1 MRELDPNS
9 QSGTGKTDLFLRSAM
24 IAMTLLAWPA
34 AYAHAFDAGAIAV
47 ALEQAEA
54 LRPLR
59 TVVIAHDGK
68 IVAEHGYRGY
78 TSKDPTNIMSASK
91 SIISALVGIAINK
104 GILEG
109 TDQKIATIL
118 RSDMPENADPRLS
131 EITIG
136 NLLSMQSG
144 LRSVSG
150 AQYGAWTESR
160 NWVRTVLSQPFEDRP
175 GGGMIYSTGSSHLLS
190 AILTKKTGRSTRSLA
205 SEWLGPL
212 EGFRIAS
219 WDRDPQG
226 IYVGGNLM
234 QMSPRSLVAFGELYR
249 TGGVTP
255 AGKRLMSREWID
267 ESWKPR
273 TNSRFTGDEYG
284 YGWFTREISGEQ
296 VRYGWGYGGQML
308 YIVPRL
314 ELTVV
319 MTSDETSNSA
329 RTGHRDA
336 LHALL
341 AEIIAATRTE
351 VPKSEGN

>member
-1 MRELDPNS
+1 MLL
-9 QSGTGKTDLFLRSAM
+9 QSAVMALMLVA
-24 IAMTLLAWPA
+24 APA
-34 AYAHAFDAGAIAV
+34 ASAQDV
-47 ALEQAEA
+47 ALSVPGMAASLEKAEA
-54 LRPLR
+54 LKPLR
-59 TVVIAHDGK
+59 TVVVARRGT

-78 TSKDPTNIMSASK
+78 TANDPTSIMSASK
-91 SIISALVGIAINK
+91 SIISALVGIAIDK

-109 TDQKIATIL
+109 PDQRIATIL
-118 RSDMPENADPRLS
+118 GRDMPDHGDPRLQV
-131 EITIG
+131 ITIG
-136 NLLSMQSG
+136 NLLSMQAG
-144 LRSVSG
+144 LRSTSG
-150 AQYGAWTESR
+150 PQYGAWIGSA
-160 NWVRTVLSQPFEDRP
+160 NWVRAVLAQPFEDDP
-175 GGGMIYSTGSSHLLS
+175 GGAMIYSTGSSHLLS
-190 AILTKKTGRSTRSLA
+190 AILTRKTGRSTRSLA

-234 QMSPRSLVAFGELYR
+234 SMSPLSLLAFGELYR
-249 TGGVTP
+249 NGGVAP
-255 AGKRLMSREWID
+255 DGKRLISKAWID
-267 ESWKPR
+267 ASWQPR
-273 TNSRFTGDEYG
+273 TNSRYTGDEYG
-284 YGWFTREISGEQ
+284 YGWFSREIGGEQ

-341 AEIIAATRTE
+341 AEIIAATRAAD
-351 VPKSEGN
+351 VDKPKADTN

>member
-1 MRELDPNS
+1 M
-9 QSGTGKTDLFLRSAM
+9 FLRSAVF
-24 IAMTLLAWPA
+24 AVTLLVSPA
-34 AYAHAFDAGAIAV
+34 AIAQGV
-47 ALEQAEA
+47 QAPALAATLEEAEA
-54 LRPLR
+54 LKPLR
-59 TVVIAHDGK
+59 TVVIAHKGK
-68 IVAEHGYRGY
+68 IVAERGYRGY
-78 TSKDPTNIMSASK
+78 TSKEPTSIMSASK
-91 SIISALVGIAINK
+91 SIISALVGIAIDK

-109 TDQKIATIL
+109 PDQKIVSIL
-118 RSDMPENADPRLS
+118 RNDMPDNADPRLS

-144 LRSVSG
+144 LRSTSG
-150 AQYGAWTESR
+150 PQYGAWINSR
-160 NWVRTVLSQPFEDRP
+160 NWVRAVLSQPFEDDP
-175 GGGMIYSTGSSHLLS
+175 GGSMIYSTGSSHLLS
-190 AILTKKTGRSTRSLA
+190 AILTRKTGRSTRSLA

-226 IYVGGNLM
+226 IYVGGNM
-234 QMSPRSLVAFGELYR
+234 MSMSPRSLLAFGELYR
-249 TGGVTP
+249 NGGATP
-255 AGKRLMSREWID
+255 DGKRLISTEWI
-267 ESWKPR
+267 EASWQPR

-284 YGWFTREISGEQ
+284 YGWFTREIAGEQ

-319 MTSDETSNSA
+319 MTSDVMSNSA

-341 AEIIAATRTE
+341 AEIIAAAKVSETE
-351 VPKSEGN
+351 PAKTDTN

>member
-1 MRELDPNS
+1 M
-9 QSGTGKTDLFLRSAM
+9 
-24 IAMTLLAWPA
+24 AMTLLLAPA
-34 AYAHAFDAGAIAV
+34 AMAQ
-47 ALEQAEA
+47 ALEILSITTALEKAEA
-54 LRPLR
+54 LKPLR
-59 TVVIAHDGK
+59 TVVVAHHGR
-68 IVAEHGYRGY
+68 IIAEHGYRGY
-78 TSKDPTNIMSASK
+78 TSKDPTAIMSASK
-91 SIISALVGIAINK
+91 SIISALVGIAIDK

-109 TDQKIATIL
+109 PDQKIVTIL
-118 RSDMPENADPRLS
+118 GKDMPQNADIRLS

-150 AQYGAWTESR
+150 PQYGAWTDSR
-160 NWVRTVLSQPFEDRP
+160 NWVRAVLAQPFEDEP

-234 QMSPRSLVAFGELYR
+234 SMSPRSLMAFGELYR
-249 TGGVTP
+249 NGGVTP
-255 AGKRLMSREWID
+255 DGKRLVSKEWID
-267 ESWKPR
+267 TSWQPR

-296 VRYGWGYGGQML
+296 VRYAWGYGGQML

-341 AEIIAATRTE
+341 AEIIASTRA
-351 VPKSEGN
+351 SETNSAKPDTN

>member
-1 MRELDPNS
+1 M
-9 QSGTGKTDLFLRSAM
+9 FLRSA
-24 IAMTLLAWPA
+24 ILALALLASPA
-34 AYAHAFDAGAIAV
+34 AMAQAGDAPSITS
-47 ALEQAEA
+47 ALERAEA
-54 LRPLR
+54 LKPLR
-59 TVVIAHDGK
+59 TVVVAHHGQ
-68 IVAEHGYRGY
+68 IIAEHGYRGY
-78 TSKDPTNIMSASK
+78 TSKDPTAIMSASK
-91 SIISALVGIAINK
+91 TIISALVGIAIDK
-104 GILEG
+104 RILEG
-109 TDQKIATIL
+109 TDQKIITIL
-118 RSDMPENADPRLS
+118 GREMPDNADPRLA

-144 LRSVSG
+144 LRSISG
-150 AQYGAWTESR
+150 EQYGAWTESR
-160 NWVRTVLSQPFEDRP
+160 NWVRAVLAQPFEDDP
-175 GGGMIYSTGSSHLLS
+175 GGGMIYSTGSTHLLS
-190 AILTKKTGRSTRSLA
+190 AILTKTTGRSTRSLA

-212 EGFRIAS
+212 ENFRIAS

-234 QMSPRSLVAFGELYR
+234 TMSPRSLLAFGELYR
-249 TGGVTP
+249 NGGVAP
-255 AGKRLMSREWID
+255 SGKRLVSKEWID

-341 AEIIAATRTE
+341 AEIIAITKAAE
-351 VPKSEGN
+351 VAAPKADTN

>member
-1 MRELDPNS
+1 M
-9 QSGTGKTDLFLRSAM
+9 FLRSALM
-24 IAMTLLAWPA
+24 ALTLLLAPA
-34 AYAHAFDAGAIAV
+34 AMAQ
-47 ALEQAEA
+47 ALETPSITTALEKAEA
-54 LRPLR
+54 LKPLR
-59 TVVIAHDGK
+59 TVVVAHHGK
-68 IVAEHGYRGY
+68 IIAEHGYRGY
-78 TSKDPTNIMSASK
+78 TSKDPTAIMSASK
-91 SIISALVGIAINK
+91 SIISALVGIAIDK

-109 TDQKIATIL
+109 PSQKIADIL
-118 RSDMPENADPRLS
+118 GKDMPQNADIRLS
-131 EITIG
+131 QITIG

-150 AQYGAWTESR
+150 PQYGAWTDSR
-160 NWVRTVLSQPFEDRP
+160 NWVRAVLAQPFEDEP

-190 AILTKKTGRSTRSLA
+190 AILTKTTGRSTRSLA

-212 EGFRIAS
+212 QNFRIAS

-234 QMSPRSLVAFGELYR
+234 SMSPRSLMAFGELYR
-249 TGGVTP
+249 NGGVTP
-255 AGKRLMSREWID
+255 DGKRLVSREWID
-267 ESWKPR
+267 TSWQPR

-284 YGWFTREISGEQ
+284 YGWFTREISDEQ
-296 VRYGWGYGGQML
+296 VRYAWGYGGQML

-341 AEIIAATRTE
+341 AEIIASTRASQADSAKPDT
-351 VPKSEGN
+351 N

>member
-1 MRELDPNS
+1 M
-9 QSGTGKTDLFLRSAM
+9 FLRSAI
-24 IAMTLLAWPA
+24 IAAALLVTPTAMAQTRQAPS
-34 AYAHAFDAGAIAV
+34 IAT
-47 ALEQAEA
+47 ALEKAEA
-54 LRPLR
+54 LKPLR
-59 TVVIAHDGK
+59 TVVISHRGK

-78 TSKDPTNIMSASK
+78 TSKDPTAIMSASK
-91 SIISALVGIAINK
+91 SIISALVGIAIDK
-104 GILEG
+104 GVLKG
-109 TDQKIATIL
+109 TDQKIMTIL
-118 RSDMPENADPRLS
+118 GKDMPSNADPRLS
-131 EITIG
+131 QITIG
-136 NLLSMQSG
+136 NLLSMQAG

-150 AQYGAWTESR
+150 PQYGAWIESK
-160 NWVRTVLSQPFEDRP
+160 NWVRMALAQPFEDEP

-190 AILTKKTGRSTRSLA
+190 AILTKASGRSTRSLA

-226 IYVGGNLM
+226 IYIGGNLM
-234 QMSPRSLVAFGELYR
+234 AMSPRSLMAFGELYR
-249 TGGVTP
+249 NGGVAP
-255 AGKRLMSREWID
+255 SGQRLVSQAWID
-267 ESWKPR
+267 ESWKQR
-273 TNSRFTGDEYG
+273 TNSRFTGDDYG
-284 YGWFTREISGEQ
+284 YGWFSRTIGGEQ

-341 AEIIAATRTE
+341 AEIIASVASGPASNTATDT
-351 VPKSEGN
+351 N

>member
-1 MRELDPNS
+1 M
-9 QSGTGKTDLFLRSAM
+9 FLRSA
-24 IAMTLLAWPA
+24 ILAVSLLLSPA
-34 AYAHAFDAGAIAV
+34 AQAQGAGAPTLAA
-47 ALEQAEA
+47 ALEKAEA
-54 LRPLR
+54 LKPLR
-59 TVVIAHDGK
+59 TVVVSHRGK
-68 IVAEHGYRGY
+68 IIVEHGYRGY
-78 TSKDPTNIMSASK
+78 TSKDPTSIMSASK
-91 SIISALVGIAINK
+91 SIISALTGIAIDK

-109 TDQKIATIL
+109 TDQRIATIL
-118 RSDMPENADPRLS
+118 KSDMPENADPRLS

-144 LRSVSG
+144 LRSTSG
-150 AQYGAWTESR
+150 PQYGAWIGSA
-160 NWVRTVLSQPFEDRP
+160 NWVRAVLAQPFEDDP
-175 GGGMIYSTGSSHLLS
+175 GGGMIYSTGSTHLLS
-190 AILTKKTGRSTRSLA
+190 AILTRKTGRSTRSLA
-205 SEWLGPL
+205 SEWLGSL

-226 IYVGGNLM
+226 IYVGGNM
-234 QMSPRSLVAFGELYR
+234 MSMSPRSLLAFGELYR
-249 TGGVTP
+249 NGGATP
-255 AGKRLMSREWID
+255 SGSQLISKAWID
-267 ESWKPR
+267 ASWRPR

-284 YGWFTREISGEQ
+284 YGWFSREIGGEQ

-341 AEIIAATRTE
+341 ADIIAAMNAGVE
-351 VPKSEGN
+351 EPKSDSN

>member
-1 MRELDPNS
+1 M
-9 QSGTGKTDLFLRSAM
+9 FLRSAI
-24 IAMTLLAWPA
+24 IAATLLVSSA
-34 AYAHAFDAGAIAV
+34 AMAQAV
-47 ALEQAEA
+47 DTPSMTSALERAEV
-54 LRPLR
+54 LKPLR
-59 TVVIAHDGK
+59 TVVVAHRGK
-68 IVAEHGYRGY
+68 IVAEHGYHGY
-78 TSKDPTNIMSASK
+78 TAKDPTAIMSASK
-91 SIISALVGIAINK
+91 SIISALVGIAIDK
-104 GILEG
+104 GILDG
-109 TDQKIATIL
+109 TGQRIVTVL
-118 RSDMPENADPRLS
+118 GRDMPENADPRLS

-150 AQYGAWTESR
+150 EHYGSWTDSR
-160 NWVRTVLSQPFEDRP
+160 NWVRSVLSQPFEDNP

-190 AILTKKTGRSTRSLA
+190 AILTRRTGRSTRSLA

-212 EGFRIAS
+212 DGFRIAS

-234 QMSPRSLVAFGELYR
+234 SMSPRSLLAFGELYR
-249 TGGVTP
+249 NDGVTP
-255 AGKRLMSREWID
+255 SGKRLISKEWIAA
-267 ESWKPR
+267 SWKPR

-284 YGWFTREISGEQ
+284 YGWFSREIASEQ
-296 VRYGWGYGGQML
+296 VRYAWGYGGQML

-341 AEIIAATRTE
+341 AEIIAATKASAAP
-351 VPKSEGN
+351 PKADTN